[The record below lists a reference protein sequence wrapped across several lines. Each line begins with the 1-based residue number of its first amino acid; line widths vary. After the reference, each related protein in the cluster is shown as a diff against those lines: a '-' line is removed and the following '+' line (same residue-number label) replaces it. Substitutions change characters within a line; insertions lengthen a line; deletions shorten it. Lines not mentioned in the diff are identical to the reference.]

1 MAAAIP
7 LPDVEDPW
15 MIALSLTPEEWINV
29 LDRKEIIEEQIELFL
44 NLVGAP
50 ASYPPF
56 LTSLLC

>member
-15 MIALSLTPEEWINV
+15 LRELSLTSEEWINV
-29 LDRKEIIEEQIELFL
+29 LVRKEIIEEQIELFL

-50 ASYPPF
+50 ASYPPL